1 MIRRLAPVALLAALT
16 TPALAQQNR
25 ADFRWEKALSA
36 GNEVSIHNV
45 RGDVTVIPST
55 SGKVEVVG
63 IKRGGQAADR
73 FRAEVKETSRGVV
86 ICVMDSDTDSSCDE
100 RGMQSR
106 SRNDRDSRYDREY
119 DNASMNLEV
128 AIPGN
133 VQVSANSVSGDV
145 AITGATGDVRANSVS
160 GDIRLDRLRASGVSA
175 NTVSGDIEV
184 SIQELSGRGDLSFH
198 TVSGD
203 ITLDLPRQLD
213 ADLSMTTVSGN
224 IDSDYSLTLGDG
236 RMDRRSMQA
245 RIGSGGRRLSFTT
258 VSGDVKLRAN
268 GR

>member
-1 MIRRLAPVALLAALT
+1 MLRRLLPAALIAT
-16 TPALAQQNR
+16 LALPAFAQNR

-45 RGDVTVIPST
+45 SGDVTVIPST

-63 IKRGGQAADR
+63 IKRGNGDFERIRAD
-73 FRAEVKETSRGVV
+73 VQLTSRGVV
-86 ICVMDSDTDSSCDE
+86 ICVLDNNQDSYCDE
-100 RGMQSR
+100 RGMHSN
-106 SRNDRDSRYDREY
+106 SRNNDRNNRGDREW
-119 DNASMNLEV
+119 NNVSMNLEV
-128 AIPGN
+128 AVPAN

-145 AITGATGDVRANSVS
+145 SITGASGDVRANSVS
-160 GDIRLDRLRASGVSA
+160 GDIRLDRLRATGVSA
-175 NTVSGDIEV
+175 NTVSGDVEV

-198 TVSGD
+198 SVSGD

-213 ADLSMTTVSGN
+213 AELSMTTVSGT

-258 VSGDVKLRAN
+258 VSGDVKLRAS